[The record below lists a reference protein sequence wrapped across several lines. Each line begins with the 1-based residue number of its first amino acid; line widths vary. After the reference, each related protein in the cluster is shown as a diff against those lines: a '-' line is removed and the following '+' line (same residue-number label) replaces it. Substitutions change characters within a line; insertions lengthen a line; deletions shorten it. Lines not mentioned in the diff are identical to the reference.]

1 MSIELFRDPLWQFI
15 GAALA
20 LLATVLAAFFEWKR
34 RQKRELSYFIVA
46 RRAFAREFATS
57 NRIQVTFDSR
67 LVTNVRIVDFGVVN
81 TGNQP
86 ILREDFTSPIS
97 GVFGEGAEV
106 LSIEP
111 IMLIPSNIEV
121 RIRWRNELE
130 PCLPA
135 GALLLDPTLLNPK
148 DAIILRC
155 IVAGATHLKLSARI
169 VGIHSLTPMNVL
181 QAYIAGTET

>member
-20 LLATVLAAFFEWKR
+20 FLALAFAVFDWKR

-46 RRAFAREFATS
+46 RRAFAKEFATS

-67 LVTNVRIVDFGVVN
+67 LVTDVRIVDFGVVN

-86 ILREDFTSPIS
+86 ILGESFTSPIS
-97 GVFGEGAEV
+97 GTFGEGAEI
-106 LSIEP
+106 LLIEP
-111 IMLIPSNIEV
+111 LMLIPSNIDV

-130 PCLPA
+130 SSLPA
-135 GALLLDPTLLNPK
+135 QTLVLDPTLLNPR

-155 IVAGATHLKLSARI
+155 IVAGATHLKLSARV
-169 VGIHSLTPMNVL
+169 VGVESLTLMSVP
-181 QAYIAGTET
+181 QAYIAATET